1 NDGVYMSDFLEIK
14 LKQLAEFQQKHTKLL
29 AGIIILL
36 TITLGIGLKDLSIN
50 SDVRN
55 EMPLEMPIFKIN
67 DRVSDNFGGRDTVI
81 IAVMMDESVDSD
93 RAIRDIRDPRVIQSL
108 IFLEDA
114 LLDKESVTSVS
125 SPASLFRGREDV
137 APDEISSAMKNNPY
151 VSGYFSKNYKTAL
164 MSISADIGSGEDK
177 VRKFNAM
184 VQEQIDYTPKPP
196 GVVFRVTGAPNMRI
210 TIFELL
216 KRDAVVTLAV
226 SASIILLLLFVM
238 QRSYTKGLLVF
249 IPLSFGL
256 IWTMGTLGWLGI
268 PLSVATVS
276 LSSMILGL
284 GVEYGVF
291 MVTRY
296 GEERAKKEN
305 QLESLKT
312 TVHGIGSAIIGS
324 GMTTMVGFGAL
335 SFATVPMIQH
345 LGQTLALGIAFCLL
359 AALFAT
365 PVMLLL
371 EEEYEVWNTQRKLKK
386 LSLKREKHLEW

>member
-1 NDGVYMSDFLEIK
+1 MADFLEIK
-14 LKQLAEFQQKHTKLL
+14 LKQLAEFQNKHAKLL
-29 AGIIILL
+29 AVIVILL
-36 TITLGIGLKDLSIN
+36 TVTLGIGLKDLSIN

-55 EMPLEMPIFKIN
+55 EMPLEMPIFKLN

-81 IAVMMDESVDSD
+81 IAVQIDDSGD
-93 RAIRDIRDPRVIQSL
+93 SGRAVRDIRDPRVIQSL

-114 LLDKESVTSVS
+114 LQDKESVTSIS
-125 SPASLFRGREDV
+125 SPAGIFRGREDV

-164 MSISADIGSGEDK
+164 MYISADIGSGEDK

-196 GVVFRVTGAPNMRI
+196 GVVFSITGAPTMRI

-216 KRDAVVTLAV
+216 RRDAAVTLAV

-238 QRSYTKGLLVF
+238 QRSYSQGFLIF
-249 IPLSFGL
+249 IPLALGL

-296 GEERAKKEN
+296 REERAKKEN

-324 GMTTMVGFGAL
+324 GMTTIVGFGAL
-335 SFATVPMIQH
+335 SFATVPMIQR

>member
-1 NDGVYMSDFLEIK
+1 MSDFLEIK

-125 SPASLFRGREDV
+125 SPASLFRGREDIS
-137 APDEISSAMKNNPY
+137 PDEISSAMKNNPY
-151 VSGYFSKNYKTAL
+151 VSGFFSKNYKTAL
-164 MSISADIGSGEDK
+164 MYISADIGSGEDK
-177 VRKFNAM
+177 VKKFNAM

-249 IPLSFGL
+249 FPLSFGL

>member
-1 NDGVYMSDFLEIK
+1 MADFLEIK

-67 DRVSDNFGGRDTVI
+67 DRISDNFGGRDTVI

-164 MSISADIGSGEDK
+164 MYISADIGSGEDK
-177 VRKFNAM
+177 VRKFNAI
-184 VQEQIDYTPKPP
+184 VQEQIDYTPKSP

-216 KRDAVVTLAV
+216 RRDAAVTLAV

-238 QRSYTKGLLVF
+238 QRSYTKGLLIF

-335 SFATVPMIQH
+335 SFATVPMIQR

>member
-1 NDGVYMSDFLEIK
+1 MADFLEIK

-216 KRDAVVTLAV
+216 RRDAAVTLAV

-335 SFATVPMIQH
+335 SFATVPMIQ
-345 LGQTLALGIAFCLL
+345 
-359 AALFAT
+359 
-365 PVMLLL
+365 
-371 EEEYEVWNTQRKLKK
+371 
-386 LSLKREKHLEW
+386 

>member
-1 NDGVYMSDFLEIK
+1 MADFLEIK
-14 LKQLAEFQQKHTKLL
+14 LKQLAEFQNKHTKLL
-29 AGIIILL
+29 AVIVILL

-55 EMPLEMPIFKIN
+55 EMPLEMPIFKLN

-81 IAVMMDESVDSD
+81 VAVQMDESVDSV
-93 RAIRDIRDPRVIQSL
+93 RAVRDIRDPRVIQSL
-108 IFLEDA
+108 IFLEGA
-114 LLDKESVTSVS
+114 LQDKESVTSIS
-125 SPASLFRGREDV
+125 SPASIFRGREDA

-164 MSISADIGSGEDK
+164 MYISADIGSGEDK

-196 GVVFRVTGAPNMRI
+196 GVVFSITGAPTMRM

-216 KRDAVVTLAV
+216 RRDAAVTLAV

-238 QRSYTKGLLVF
+238 QRSYSQGFLIF
-249 IPLSFGL
+249 IPLALGL

-296 GEERAKKEN
+296 REERAKKEN

-324 GMTTMVGFGAL
+324 GMTTIVGFGAL
-335 SFATVPMIQH
+335 SFATVPMIQR

-365 PVMLLL
+365 PIMLLL
-371 EEEYEVWNTQRKLKK
+371 EEEYEVWNTQKKLKK

>member
-1 NDGVYMSDFLEIK
+1 MADFLEIK

-67 DRVSDNFGGRDTVI
+67 DRISDNFGGRDTVI

-164 MSISADIGSGEDK
+164 MYISADIGSGEDK
-177 VRKFNAM
+177 VRKFNAI

-196 GVVFRVTGAPNMRI
+196 GVVFRATGAPNMRI

-216 KRDAVVTLAV
+216 RRDAAVTLAV

-238 QRSYTKGLLVF
+238 QRSYTKGLLIF

-335 SFATVPMIQH
+335 SFATVPMIQR